1 MAEMTLQEAFDAH
14 IKGRDK
20 AKDSALIN
28 NFKATLRDLE
38 KAGFPPS
45 TPVSQLNTEKSITD
59 LQKWATTE
67 RFVDAKGKVKVVG
80 SGMFASRVKT
90 LINAGIGPEEVN
102 VLSNFEKANRGAK
115 DAPLGEKEF
124 GIRFTR
130 AARKLELP
138 SFDDFNSAID
148 ATARQLTDKEAKAFL
163 MIKTLTGLRNPD
175 ILKLQVGNA
184 VEGAKYGS
192 FDPQAKKLYNL
203 SNKGGRINYDLGEI
217 VHGILADL
225 AADAQAEGRTQLFT
239 QSEDKIR
246 STINPI
252 MRSNMKSMGLE
263 IKDLSKNKVVDFS
276 VRDLRKNIFD
286 ILEEEI
292 GAADA
297 NKVLGHSEKAD
308 VGLNHYKVERKS
320 RRSLSRLQSA
330 QEIFSNLYMESIGFD
345 SPQTLFGSDGYGFA
359 NDNFKPAT
367 VVPLTIDAPA
377 EQQAVESQTR
387 TATAQASGAVDRSV
401 DSLENKIKK
410 LEGLMGQVQSLTE
423 QTEELGITDDKVSRK
438 EKTRQSKIN
447 NAKTSISSM
456 ISNFGENI
464 DPDTLKG
471 YAVAALGTAA
481 SLPVIG
487 KLIKPA
493 AAATDAA
500 LTALD
505 VAGVAEQGASTQQ
518 QMLDLG
524 VPSTLATAAGTA
536 RGIGEFVM
544 GAPQPVVPDPLSSRP
559 IERVAADDPTVA
571 QSLQSTGQ
579 IEQPSAPIKIPDP
592 VAPKPQMA
600 AQGFVPVPEARA
612 NAMRL
617 QETTMKESEVPS
629 FLYGGIVR

>member
-14 IKGRDK
+14 TKGKDK
-20 AKDSALIN
+20 PLVN
-28 NFKATLRDLE
+28 NFRATLRDLE

-59 LQKWATTE
+59 LQKWTTTE
-67 RFVDAKGKVKVVG
+67 RFKKVSSG

-90 LINAGIGPEEVN
+90 LINVGIGPEQTN
-102 VLSNFEKANRGAK
+102 VLSNYEKANRGK
-115 DAPLGEKEF
+115 STEF
-124 GIRFTR
+124 GIRLTR

-138 SFDDFNSAID
+138 AFDDFNAAID
-148 ATARQLTDKEAKAFL
+148 ATARQLTDKEAKAFF

-192 FDPQAKKLYNL
+192 FDPEVKKLYNI
-203 SNKGGRINYDLGEI
+203 SNKGERINYDLGEI

-225 AADAQAEGRTQLFT
+225 AADAQAKGRTELFT
-239 QSEDKIR
+239 QSEEKIR
-246 STINPI
+246 STINPV
-252 MRSNMKSMGLE
+252 MRSNMTSMGLE
-263 IKDLSKNKVVDFS
+263 IRDLNKNAAVDFS

-330 QEIFSNLYMESIGFD
+330 QEIFSNLYMESVGFD
-345 SPQTLFGSDGYGFA
+345 NPQTLFGNKGYGFA
-359 NDNFKPAT
+359 NDNFKPT
-367 VVPLTIDAPA
+367 TLVPFSVDAPA

-423 QTEELGITDDKVSRK
+423 QTEGLVPPVDDKAAAKAQQTIDAGK
-438 EKTRQSKIN
+438 E
-447 NAKTSISSM
+447 SISSM
-456 ISNFGENI
+456 ITNFGRKI
-464 DPDTLKG
+464 TDPDQLGSIATGVIGGLASVPLFGK
-471 YAVAALGTAA
+471 VAKSAEIGLEALGIYDAA
-481 SLPVIG
+481 S
-487 KLIKPA
+487 
-493 AAATDAA
+493 
-500 LTALD
+500 
-505 VAGVAEQGASTQQ
+505 QGASTQQ
-518 QMLDLG
+518 QMTQMG
-524 VPSTLATAAGTA
+524 VPSPLASAAGTA
-536 RGIGEFVM
+536 RAVGEIAM
-544 GAPQPVVPDPLSSRP
+544 GSPQPVVADPMSSRP
-559 IERVAADDPTVA
+559 IERIAADDPEVA
-571 QSLQSTGQ
+571 QSLQTTGQ
-579 IEQPSAPIKIPDP
+579 MEQSQAPVKIPDP

-612 NAMRL
+612 NAMRGEATAMD
-617 QETTMKESEVPS
+617 QAPS
-629 FLYGGIVR
+629 FLYGGVVR

>member
-14 IKGRDK
+14 TKGKDK
-20 AKDSALIN
+20 PLVN
-28 NFKATLRDLE
+28 NFRATLRDLE

-59 LQKWATTE
+59 LQKWTTTE
-67 RFVDAKGKVKVVG
+67 RFKKVSSG

-90 LINAGIGPEEVN
+90 LINVGIGPEQTN
-102 VLSNFEKANRGAK
+102 VLSNYEKANRGK
-115 DAPLGEKEF
+115 STEF
-124 GIRFTR
+124 GIRLTR

-138 SFDDFNSAID
+138 AFDDFNAAID
-148 ATARQLTDKEAKAFL
+148 ATARQLTDKEAKAFF

-192 FDPQAKKLYNL
+192 FDPEVKKLYNI
-203 SNKGGRINYDLGEI
+203 SNKGERINYDLGEI

-225 AADAQAEGRTQLFT
+225 AADAQAKGRTELFT
-239 QSEDKIR
+239 QSEEKIR
-246 STINPI
+246 STINPV
-252 MRSNMKSMGLE
+252 MRSNMTSMGLE
-263 IKDLSKNKVVDFS
+263 IRDLNKNAAVDFS

-330 QEIFSNLYMESIGFD
+330 QEIFSNLYMESVGFD
-345 SPQTLFGSDGYGFA
+345 NPQTLFGNKGYGFV
-359 NDNFKPAT
+359 NDNFKPT
-367 VVPLTIDAPA
+367 TLVPFSVDAPA

-423 QTEELGITDDKVSRK
+423 QTEGLVPPVDDKAAAKAQQTIDAGK
-438 EKTRQSKIN
+438 E
-447 NAKTSISSM
+447 SISSM
-456 ISNFGENI
+456 ITNFGRKI
-464 DPDTLKG
+464 TDPDQLGSIATGVIGGLASVPLFGK
-471 YAVAALGTAA
+471 VAKSAEIGLEALGIYDAA
-481 SLPVIG
+481 S
-487 KLIKPA
+487 
-493 AAATDAA
+493 
-500 LTALD
+500 
-505 VAGVAEQGASTQQ
+505 QGASTQQ
-518 QMLDLG
+518 QMTQMG
-524 VPSTLATAAGTA
+524 VPSPLASAAGTA
-536 RGIGEFVM
+536 RAVGEIAM
-544 GAPQPVVPDPLSSRP
+544 GSPQPVVADPMSSRP
-559 IERVAADDPTVA
+559 IERIAADDPEVA
-571 QSLQSTGQ
+571 QSLQTTGQ
-579 IEQPSAPIKIPDP
+579 MEQSQAPVKIPDP

-612 NAMRL
+612 NAMRGEATAMD
-617 QETTMKESEVPS
+617 QAPS
-629 FLYGGIVR
+629 FLYGGVVR

>member
-14 IKGRDK
+14 TKGKDK
-20 AKDSALIN
+20 PLVN
-28 NFKATLRDLE
+28 NFRATLRDLE

-59 LQKWATTE
+59 LQKWTTTE
-67 RFVDAKGKVKVVG
+67 RFKKVSSG

-90 LINAGIGPEEVN
+90 LINVGIGPEQTN
-102 VLSNFEKANRGAK
+102 VLSNYEKANRGK
-115 DAPLGEKEF
+115 STEF
-124 GIRFTR
+124 GIRLTR

-138 SFDDFNSAID
+138 AFDDFNAAID
-148 ATARQLTDKEAKAFL
+148 ATARQLTDKEAKAFF

-192 FDPQAKKLYNL
+192 FDPEVKKLYNI
-203 SNKGGRINYDLGEI
+203 SNKGERINYDLGEI

-225 AADAQAEGRTQLFT
+225 AADAQAKGRTELFT
-239 QSEDKIR
+239 QSEEKIR
-246 STINPI
+246 STINPV
-252 MRSNMKSMGLE
+252 MRSNMTSMGLE
-263 IKDLSKNKVVDFS
+263 IRDLNKNAAVDFS

-330 QEIFSNLYMESIGFD
+330 QEIFSNLYMESVGFD
-345 SPQTLFGSDGYGFA
+345 NPQTLFGNKGYGFA
-359 NDNFKPAT
+359 NDNFKPT
-367 VVPLTIDAPA
+367 TLVPFSVDAPA

-423 QTEELGITDDKVSRK
+423 QTEGLVPPVDDKAAAKAQQTIDAGK
-438 EKTRQSKIN
+438 E
-447 NAKTSISSM
+447 SISSM
-456 ISNFGENI
+456 ITNFGRKI
-464 DPDTLKG
+464 TDPDQLGSIATGVIGGLASVPLFGK
-471 YAVAALGTAA
+471 VAKSAEIGLEALGIYDAA
-481 SLPVIG
+481 S
-487 KLIKPA
+487 
-493 AAATDAA
+493 
-500 LTALD
+500 
-505 VAGVAEQGASTQQ
+505 QGASTQQ
-518 QMLDLG
+518 QMTQMG
-524 VPSTLATAAGTA
+524 VPSPLASAAGTA
-536 RGIGEFVM
+536 RAVGEIAM
-544 GAPQPVVPDPLSSRP
+544 GSPQPVVADPMSSRP
-559 IERVAADDPTVA
+559 IERIAADDPEVA
-571 QSLQSTGQ
+571 QSLQTTGQ
-579 IEQPSAPIKIPDP
+579 MEQSQAPVEIPDP

-612 NAMRL
+612 NAMRGEATAMD
-617 QETTMKESEVPS
+617 QAPS
-629 FLYGGIVR
+629 FLYGGVVR